1 MLMLNHLARPL
12 LILCLLTA
20 LAVAR
25 IASAQDTEPQEQLAA
40 ESTAEEQPTEPQ
52 QDAAQ
57 PNVEYEHLKVLDTLV
72 GTWQGKGTDPES
84 GVEFEFKF
92 TVSWSP
98 NKKLLMGDGMVRAAL
113 PGQGNLEEQEF
124 GPGWRTFWVW
134 NQQEQ
139 RLEDHSF
146 NISGPE
152 EGIQNLSVWTMEKD
166 GVFSIRV
173 ESSSAAGPLR
183 RPESITLVV
192 SGDAATIVT
201 VGATNKQGE
210 RLPTEAIAMKRV
222 E

>member
-1 MLMLNHLARPL
+1 MFS
-12 LILCLLTA
+12 
-20 LAVAR
+20 VAR
-25 IASAQDTEPQEQLAA
+25 LTSAQDTQPQQQPAAEPTAEGQQTESQQEQ
-40 ESTAEEQPTEPQ
+40 
-52 QDAAQ
+52 AQ
-57 PNVEYEHLKVLDTLV
+57 PNVEYEHLKVLDSLV

-98 NKKLLMGDGMVRAAL
+98 NQKLLMGDGMVRAAL
-113 PGQGNLEEQEF
+113 PGQGKLEEQEF
-124 GPGWRTFWVW
+124 GPGWRNFWVW

-139 RLEDHSF
+139 RLEDHGFS
-146 NISGPE
+146 ISGPE
-152 EGIQNLSVWTMEKD
+152 EGIQNLSVWTLEKD

-192 SGDAATIVT
+192 SGDSATIVT
-201 VGATNKQGE
+201 VGATNQQGE
-210 RLPTEAIAMKRV
+210 RLPTQAITMKRV